1 MLKDKIKNATGIVL
15 ISFITCVVLFVGFIL
30 GLFMGQNFCDVG
42 KLISE
47 DSHFTEM
54 TEIAE
59 SKLPVITELTEEI
72 PLVEDIIPQ
81 GTVVKA
87 TYYSREGCINCHP
100 NLIMANGE
108 PLDDNAYALAYDA
121 VPLGTIVTICNMAET
136 NCIDAEVTDRI
147 CDPLH
152 ADLTPVLFQ
161 EFAPLSLGVID
172 RLILYCNDDEC
183 Y

>member
-1 MLKDKIKNATGIVL
+1 MLKDKIKNATGTLAICAMACFL
-15 ISFITCVVLFVGFIL
+15 IGIGMIYMIIL
-30 GLFMGQNFCDVG
+30 DQLTGYVG
-42 KLISE
+42 KVIDTPYF
-47 DSHFTEM
+47 DSH

-72 PLVEDIIPQ
+72 PLDIEAE